1 MSNDG
6 TSPIAIPASKQWND
20 VDRPEDWQLRVY
32 GLVVHTTGS
41 GLPESAR
48 KKGISHTERAVDH
61 YSQSHGCH
69 YVNGWGGS
77 DGSELLQMA
86 NESEQAIG
94 VGMSNKDDPSKDQKL
109 SVESGDWEGDLP
121 AVLVNHWRERWP
133 DKDDPMDLLPGTKTA
148 NSCYIHV
155 ECVPCVYHYDGP
167 LTTDAT
173 PLRPGLRFTQ
183 AQHDTVAALAV
194 DIAERN
200 GWPTDGKWWRTPRLL
215 GHEDLTPI
223 ARCDPKGG
231 WDPGGLRDEPYFD
244 WDYVYARIEE
254 LVAGGGVI
262 TGSDT
267 PIPLEEPTSVFAV
280 LGDSADHFVSLVSDG
295 DDAGAVMIAYEAGV
309 QDSKALTNLLFFAR
323 HPEMNGR
330 RIESHETELAAEW
343 LSLRD
348 DIVDPQL
355 ASMSG

>member
-6 TSPIAIPASKQWND
+6 TSPLAVPASKQWND
-20 VDRPEDWQLRVY
+20 VDRPVDWQLRVY

-48 KKGISHTERAVDH
+48 KKGIPHTQRAVDH

-77 DGSELLQMA
+77 DAGELLQMA
-86 NESEQAIG
+86 NENEQAIG

-109 SVESGDWEGDLP
+109 SVERGHWEEDLP
-121 AVLVNHWRERWP
+121 AVLVEHWRERWP
-133 DKDDPMDLLPGTKTA
+133 DKDNPMQLLPGTKTA

-200 GWPTDGKWWRTPRLL
+200 GWPTDRQWWRTPRLL

-223 ARCDPKGG
+223 SRCDPKGG
-231 WDPGGLRDEPYFD
+231 WDPGGLRDQPYFD

-254 LVAGGGVI
+254 LVAGGGA
-262 TGSDT
+262 
-267 PIPLEEPTSVFAV
+267 PRPASVFAV
-280 LGDSADHFVSLVSDG
+280 LGDSADHFVSLVNDG
-295 DDAGAVMIAYEAGV
+295 EEAAAVMVAYDAGV
-309 QDSKALTNLLFFAR
+309 QVSKELTNLLFFAR

-330 RIESHETELAAEW
+330 RIEPHEKELAAEW

-355 ASMSG
+355 AHS